1 MEINHC
7 RAGRIGWRMKDGLSL
22 YLGEGDVSLHS
33 MSRCTQSEIEF
44 PLHCYEGLFFSVDL
58 DALDANPPELMRE
71 AGVSARGVYERF
83 CQENSAVL
91 SACPQNASIFDG
103 LYTIDRTIL
112 LPYARLKFQEL
123 MLVLSRTPAPV
134 SAPTPYKADQIA
146 VVRQIHEELL
156 SDLGQRRT
164 IEELSKRYLMNPSTL
179 KDVFK
184 FVYGQPIAAQ
194 MKEHRLERAAL
205 LLRTTDDSLSEIA
218 AQVGYESQSKFS
230 SAFKSVYGVLPREY
244 RKQSFGLKAE

>member
-1 MEINHC
+1 M
-7 RAGRIGWRMKDGLSL
+7 
-22 YLGEGDVSLHS
+22 HS
-33 MSRCTQSEIEF
+33 
-44 PLHCYEGLFFSVDL
+44 
-58 DALDANPPELMRE
+58 PELMRE

-112 LPYARLKFQEL
+112 QPYARLKFQEL

-134 SAPTPYKADQIA
+134 SARRRPIKPTRLPSSGRFD
-146 VVRQIHEELL
+146 EELL

-184 FVYGQPIAAQ
+184 FVYGQPIAAH

-205 LLRTTDDSLSEIA
+205 LLADIRIIPSPKSRRRSVMKAKANSAPPLRAFTAFCRANIENSPSDSKQNKSRRNFFLRLLFIFA
-218 AQVGYESQSKFS
+218 FS
-230 SAFKSVYGVLPREY
+230 Y
-244 RKQSFGLKAE
+244 R